1 MISIMFEKIQMI
13 KFTIGQLAQKVGV
26 NIQTIRYY
34 EKFGLIEKNIEE
46 ESGYRK
52 YSESDVEKMQ
62 FIRRAKDLGFTLKE
76 ISELLSLK
84 IEPTTKC
91 KEIRK
96 ITDERIASIELKIFE
111 LNKMKDALSKVAKM
125 CDKPN
130 APICECPI
138 LNALSSEDEIK
149 NKCH

>member
-1 MISIMFEKIQMI
+1 MT
-13 KFTIGQLAQKVGV
+13 KFTIGQLAQKVDV

-34 EKFGLIEKNIEE
+34 ERFGLIEKNIEE

-62 FIRRAKDLGFTLKE
+62 FIRKSKELGFSLKE

-84 IEPTTKC
+84 IEPSTKC

-96 ITDERIASIELKIFE
+96 ITDARIENITHKIIKSILI
-111 LNKMKDALSKVAKM
+111 
-125 CDKPN
+125 
-130 APICECPI
+130 I
-138 LNALSSEDEIK
+138 
-149 NKCH
+149 